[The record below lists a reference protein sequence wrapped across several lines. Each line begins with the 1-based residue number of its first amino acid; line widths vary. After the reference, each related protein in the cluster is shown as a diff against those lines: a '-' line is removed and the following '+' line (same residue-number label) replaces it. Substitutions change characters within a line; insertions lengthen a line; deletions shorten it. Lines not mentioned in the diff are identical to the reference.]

1 MQRDELEPG
10 RQEALFKLLRLGPE
24 PMNNLVRF
32 TGWPEAQTQIAL
44 ERLLAERRVSK
55 VKRAGSVTVF
65 QVRSD

>member
-10 RQEALFKLLRLGPE
+10 RQETLFKLLRLGPE

-65 QVRSD
+65 QVRSN